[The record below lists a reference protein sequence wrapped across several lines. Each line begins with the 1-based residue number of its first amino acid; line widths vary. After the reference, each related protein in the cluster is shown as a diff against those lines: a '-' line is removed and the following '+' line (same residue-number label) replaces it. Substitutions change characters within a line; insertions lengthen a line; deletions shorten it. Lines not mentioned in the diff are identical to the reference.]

1 MSEMADGGG
10 RGLSRRTLLR
20 RAVAVSA
27 TGLAPLTWQDEA
39 AAAPAGAAGPTAV
52 GGRVVVDQGTNFS
65 VSLSADRTTLAID
78 LGTVLWLLPAA
89 GGEARAITPTVQDST
104 LPDFGPFH
112 DRLVFQ
118 SFRSGTYGIWTMRTD
133 GSDLR
138 QWTAGPDDDQ
148 EPRLAPDGRTVVFA
162 SDRAGANNLWLLS
175 LDDGGVRRLTDSA
188 ALESMP
194 TWSPDGRRIATVVD
208 NTAIDIIDVATGART
223 RAVTAP
229 PGATIQGPSFSPD
242 GTRLAYVRTTD
253 TDAALMVDDTVVSR
267 NEDVFGF
274 APVWWSDDELLYT
287 ADGRIRRRRIPDG
300 TLTTIPFTAALT
312 VARPA
317 YRRTLRDLDSTADR
331 PVRGL
336 ASPVLSRDGR
346 AVAFQALNAIWVLP
360 VGGTPR
366 RVVSDGY
373 FAADPDF
380 FPDGRALIYSSD
392 RTGSTQLWRTTLAD
406 GTSTQLTGGEGG
418 HLRPRLSPDGTRV
431 AYQDAAGA
439 TWVMDLDT
447 RTTRQVAPALF
458 GPGRP
463 TWSPDGAVLTMAAVR
478 PYGRR
483 NRAGY
488 NQILTV
494 TLATGELRYT
504 EVMPHRSIS
513 NRGNAGPVWTADGGS
528 LLAVVDGVPW
538 SIPVDDTTGE
548 PHRLTDETADELSV
562 AADGS
567 VLYLSEGRL
576 RLLRPGA
583 ARPVTVA
590 CPMTFRV
597 AVSEPLVVRA
607 GAVWDGA
614 AARLR
619 SHTDIVV
626 RDGRITRLVSPA
638 TETGVRMVDAS
649 TLTAIPGLIDMHVHW
664 HDRGRQWGDRQGRL
678 LLSYGVTSVRG
689 VADPAYDMLEAR
701 ESQQAGTRAAPRI
714 FGTGEALDGGRVY
727 YPAMRPITAPEQIA
741 RELRRARALGYDLVK
756 TYIRLP
762 AEFEALTAAA
772 SHRAGLPVASHYAY
786 PSESHGVDGLE
797 HVGGGNRLGYTQI
810 ASRIGR
816 VYADTVAL
824 KVASGSWITST
835 LLFAAV
841 RYAHDTT
848 LLTDERTRVLMPAS
862 EYRILQD
869 LVATST
875 AEPRATLL
883 RTLLA
888 GAVDALLRIHR
899 LGGLVVA
906 GTDAPIDTVA
916 LGMHQNLRAMV
927 EHGFTPYEAL
937 RTATANAATALGR
950 GGELGTLQA
959 GRRADLVLVEGDP
972 LADVT
977 AAAAVRQVMV
987 AGRLYTREELLGPFR
1002 ATAGSAVAVTTL
1014 PAPEPPGGDGY
1025 WWHGHV
1031 GTDGCGCSPV

>member
-1 MSEMADGGG
+1 MTETTDGGG
-10 RGLSRRTLLR
+10 RGLTRRTVLR
-20 RAVAVSA
+20 QAMAVPAA
-27 TGLAPLTWQDEA
+27 GLAPLTWSDA
-39 AAAPAGAAGPTAV
+39 AVAAPAEARGSTAV
-52 GGRVVVDQGTNFS
+52 DGTVVVDQGTNIS

-78 LGTVLWLLPAA
+78 LGTVLWLLPA
-89 GGEARAITPTVQDST
+89 GGGTATPITSTVQDAT
-104 LPDFGPFH
+104 RPDFGPYR

-118 SFRSGTYGIWTMRTD
+118 SFRTGTYGIWTMRTD
-133 GSDLR
+133 GSELR

-148 EPRLAPDGRTVVFA
+148 EPRLSPDGRTVVFA

-175 LDDGGVRRLTDSA
+175 LDDGSVRRLTTSTS
-188 ALESMP
+188 LEAMP

-229 PGATIQGPSFSPD
+229 AGATLQGPSFSPD
-242 GTRLAYVRTTD
+242 GTRLAYVRTTG
-253 TDAALMVDDTVVSR
+253 TDAALLVDDTVISDT
-267 NEDVFGF
+267 EDVFGF

-287 ADGRIRRRRIPDG
+287 ADGRIRRRRISDG
-300 TLTTIPFTAALT
+300 TVTTIPFTAALT

-317 YRRTLRDLDSTADR
+317 YRRTPRDLDPTVAR

-360 VGGTPR
+360 IGGTPR
-366 RVVSDGY
+366 RVVGDGY

-380 FPDGRALIYSSD
+380 YPDGRALIYSSD

-406 GTSTQLTGGEGG
+406 GTSTQLTDGEGG
-418 HLRPRLSPDGTRV
+418 YLRPRLSPDGTRV

-439 TWVMDLDT
+439 TWVMDLAA
-447 RTTRQVAPALF
+447 RTTRQVTPALF
-458 GPGRP
+458 GPGRA
-463 TWSPDGAVLTMAAVR
+463 TWSPDGSMLALAAVR

-483 NRAGY
+483 NLAGY

-513 NRGNAGPVWTADGGS
+513 NRGNDGPVWTPDGS
-528 LLAVVDGVPW
+528 ALLAVVDGVPW
-538 SIPVDDTTGE
+538 SIPVDGAGE
-548 PHRLTDETADELSV
+548 PRRLTDESADELSV
-562 AADGS
+562 ADDGS

-583 ARPVTVA
+583 ARPTTVA
-590 CPMTFRV
+590 CPLTFRV
-597 AVSEPLVVRA
+597 AVSEPLIIRA
-607 GAVWDGA
+607 GAVWDGS
-614 AARLR
+614 ARSLR
-619 SHTDIVV
+619 SRTDIVV
-626 RDGRITRLVSPA
+626 RDGRIARMVSPT
-638 TETGVRMVDAS
+638 TETGVRIVDAS

-664 HDRGRQWGDRQGRL
+664 HNRGRQWGDRQGRL

-689 VADPAYDMLEAR
+689 VADPAYDMLETR
-701 ESQQAGTRAAPRI
+701 ESQEAGTRAAPRF

-727 YPAMRPITAPEQIA
+727 YAAMRPITAPAQIA

-762 AEFEALTAAA
+762 SEFEALAVEA
-772 SHRAGLPVASHYAY
+772 SHRAGIPATSHYAY
-786 PSESHGVDGLE
+786 PSPSYGLDGLE

-816 VYADTVAL
+816 VYDDTVAL
-824 KVASGSWITST
+824 LAASGGWITST

-841 RYAHDTT
+841 RYAHDTA

-862 EYRILQD
+862 EYHILQE
-869 LVATST
+869 LIATST
-875 AEPRATLL
+875 AEPRATML
-883 RTLLA
+883 RSFLA
-888 GAVDALLRIHR
+888 GAVDALLRIQR
-899 LGGLVVA
+899 RGGLVVV
-906 GTDAPIDTVA
+906 GTDSPIDTVA

-937 RTATANAATALGR
+937 RAATANAATALGR
-950 GGELGTLQA
+950 GAELGTLRP
-959 GRRADLVLVEGDP
+959 GRRADLALVEGDP
-972 LADVT
+972 LTDIT

-987 AGRLYTREELLGPFR
+987 AGRLYTREELLRPFLT
-1002 ATAGSAVAVTTL
+1002 ATPSAVSVTTL
-1014 PAPEPPGGDGY
+1014 PALTAPGDDEH
-1025 WWHGHV
+1025 WWHAHGV
-1031 GTDGCGCSPV
+1031 ADPCGC